1 MKPDGYRQLLERLND
16 LTGHTPGAIELII
29 PRAADTQQIADLL
42 GITRKSLWE
51 KRKKW
56 SLNRK

>member
-1 MKPDGYRQLLERLND
+1 M
-16 LTGHTPGAIELII
+16 
-29 PRAADTQQIADLL
+29 L

-56 SLNRK
+56 GLIRNNDN